1 MSEMEEGSNMSGELQ
16 TTGEMVLEQQ
26 SVDTLIVRGL
36 IVTMS
41 ADRTIIEDGAVA
53 IKDGAIVDIGQSTEL
68 RLRYLA
74 DRVIDA
80 SGKIV
85 MPGLVNAHT
94 HASMTVLR
102 GLADDVALHVWLEN
116 HIWPAEAKFM
126 SAGTIVLGA
135 TVAFAEMVRSG
146 TTTFNDMYFFAD
158 EIALAAKGFGIRAI
172 VGEGILDFPTP
183 AMGSPQAALARTEE
197 LILKWQ
203 SDPLIRIAV
212 APHSPYSCSQEVLAQ
227 SQRMAQKYKVP
238 LHIHVAETKREVEE
252 AVAQTGLSPVAYLH
266 EMGFLE
272 MGVVAAHCVHVTSQD
287 IGLLVEHGV
296 GVVHC
301 PKSNCKLGS
310 GVAPIPELLAAGG
323 CVGLGT
329 DGAASNNRLD
339 LLAEMGFAA
348 LLHKGVRMDPLAMH
362 AYTLLEMATIGGAR
376 ALGMGDAIGSLET
389 GKRADLLLIDTS
401 APNMKPMYD
410 AVSHLVYATDAGNV
424 DTVIIEGRVIM
435 EDRQL
440 LTLNESATL
449 DDVTALGATI
459 RAARG

>member
-1 MSEMEEGSNMSGELQ
+1 MSGELQ
-16 TTGEMVLEQQ
+16 TTGERVRDRR
-26 SVDTLIVRGL
+26 SVDILIVRGL
-36 IVTMS
+36 VVTMS
-41 ADRTIIEDGAVA
+41 VDRTIIEDGAVA
-53 IKDGAIVDIGQSTEL
+53 IKDGAIVDMGQSAQL
-68 RLRYLA
+68 QLRYSA
-74 DRVIDA
+74 DRVMDA
-80 SGKIV
+80 NGKVV
-85 MPGLVNAHT
+85 MPGLINAHT
-94 HASMTVLR
+94 HASMTLLR

-126 SAGTIVLGA
+126 NADTVVLGA
-135 TVAFAEMVRSG
+135 TVGFAEMVRSG

-158 EIALAAKGFGIRAI
+158 EIAMAAKNFGIRAV

-212 APHSPYSCSQEVLAQ
+212 APHSPYSCSQEVLVQ
-227 SQRMAQKYKVP
+227 SQRLAQKYKVP
-238 LHIHVAETKREVEE
+238 LHIHVAETKREVDE
-252 AVAQTGLSPVAYLH
+252 AIAKTGLSPVAYLH
-266 EMGFLE
+266 EMGFLD
-272 MGVVAAHCVHVTSQD
+272 MVVVAAHCVHVTSHD

-310 GVAPIPELLAAGG
+310 GVAPIADLLAAGG
-323 CVGLGT
+323 HVGLGT

-339 LLAEMGFAA
+339 LFAEMGFAA
-348 LLHKGVRMDPLAMH
+348 LLHKGVRMDPLAMD
-362 AYTLLEMATIGGAR
+362 AYTMLEMATIGGAR
-376 ALGMGDAIGSLET
+376 ALGMAGAIGSLET
-389 GKRADLLLIDTS
+389 GKRADILFIDMD

-410 AVSHLVYATDAGNV
+410 VVSHLVYAIDAGNV
-424 DTVIIEGRVIM
+424 DTVIIDGRIIM

-449 DDVTALGATI
+449 DDVTSLGAKI